1 MRLALRLF
9 RASFYH
15 LRLAKA
21 QLILRMF
28 SQMFLMFLEFAVLF
42 LILIRFREIG
52 GWNIYEVAVLYGISS
67 GTIALSRMIFSE
79 LHYFD
84 RILLSGGLD
93 SYLIRP
99 VSPLFL
105 LMVKQIAWSK
115 MGGILQAL
123 LVLGFGL
130 SGLSSVSLVPLFLYL
145 PILTIN
151 SLLIMF
157 FIELTSATITF
168 WTGRNKE
175 LQPFLVYAPST
186 GALYPQ
192 HIYPDWLQGI
202 FLTLLPIGWLN
213 YFPLS
218 FLLNKSSASVW
229 LWVTPCIA
237 IFFAG
242 IAIGFWKK
250 GLARYS
256 STGS

>member
-15 LRLAKA
+15 LRIAKA
-21 QLILRMF
+21 QLVLQMF
-28 SQMFLMFLEFAVLF
+28 SQMFLMFLEFAVLV
-42 LILIRFREIG
+42 LILTRFRDIG
-52 GWNIYEVAVLYGISS
+52 GWNLYEVAVLYGISS
-67 GTIALSRMIFSE
+67 GTYALSRMIFSE
-79 LHYFD
+79 LHNFD
-84 RILLSGGLD
+84 RLLLSGGFD

-105 LMVKQIAWSK
+105 LIVKKIAWSK
-115 MGGILQAL
+115 MGGLFQAL
-123 LVLGFGL
+123 VVLGFGL
-130 SGLSSVSLVPLFLYL
+130 SGLPSVALAPFFLYL
-145 PILTIN
+145 PILLIS

-175 LQPFLVYAPST
+175 LQPFLIYAPST
-186 GALYPQ
+186 GALYPL

-202 FLTLLPIGWLN
+202 FLTLLPVGWLN

-218 FLLNKSSASVW
+218 VLLNKSSFSFW
-229 LWVTPCIA
+229 LWVTPCIS
-237 IFFAG
+237 ILFAG
-242 IAIGFWKK
+242 MAIWFWRK
-250 GLARYS
+250 GLVRYS